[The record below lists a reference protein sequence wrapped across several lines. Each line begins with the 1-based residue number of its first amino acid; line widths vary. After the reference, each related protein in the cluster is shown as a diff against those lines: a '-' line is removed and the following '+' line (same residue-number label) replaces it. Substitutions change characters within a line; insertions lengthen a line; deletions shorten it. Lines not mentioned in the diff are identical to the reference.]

1 MGKNRDQPLFRI
13 TISTLTGVEMSFLV
27 KRGYRWTHLSKD
39 LWDQL
44 LKQNIVSK
52 DSSVSYDVACDGR
65 RVDWGK
71 KLKDY
76 NVRDDVDHLPHLT
89 LVLRRPGF

>member
-13 TISTLTGVEMSFLV
+13 TISTMTGVEMSFLV
-27 KRGYRWTHLSKD
+27 KRGYRWTHLGPY
-39 LWDQL
+39 LWRGM
-44 LKQNIVSK
+44 LKRKIVSR
-52 DSSVSYDVACDGR
+52 DSNVSYDVACDGK

-71 KLKDY
+71 KLRDY
-76 NVRDDVDHLPHLT
+76 NIRDDVDPLPALT